1 MTIMENNMTQTL
13 IASEKQL
20 TTRTSLLA
28 RHPLVSY
35 FTLAYAIAWLL
46 WLPLVLSKGGGIGL
60 LPFTT
65 DSTVD
70 GVITFSIIVIGAL
83 GPAFAAVIMTGVT
96 EGRAG
101 VGLLFRRIVR
111 VRVGFQWY
119 LVALFLP
126 LLPVLFFLLLG
137 TLSAPEQ
144 YTGVWGRQG
153 GIALIAYVVTALIG
167 MVLGSPIG
175 EEPGWR
181 GFALPRLQRQMG
193 PFKGTLL
200 LGTLWGL
207 WHAPLAFFTVWGS
220 DYQRMGIVP
229 GFLLFVLCIISYA
242 MVMTWMFNRTHGSIF
257 LAILFHSAI
266 NSILVISS
274 ILFPEST
281 GNIQTSSGPI
291 LLAGFAFNVAAWVVI
306 AGMVLIITR
315 GKLSYQPSI
324 EREVHP
330 QQMLPAELQ
339 PEPQDHRAS

>member
-1 MTIMENNMTQTL
+1 MTIMEDNMTQTL

-65 DSTVD
+65 DSTV
-70 GVITFSIIVIGAL
+70 GGITWFIIVIGAL

-111 VRVGFQWY
+111 VRVGWQWY

-137 TLSAPEQ
+137 VLFAPDQ
-144 YTGVWGRQG
+144 YSHVSSSQWVA
-153 GIALIAYVVTALIG
+153 ALIAYVVAAFLG

-207 WHAPLAFFTVWGS
+207 WHAPLDFFTVFGS

-229 GFLLFVLCIISYA
+229 SFLLFVLCTISVA
-242 MVMTWMFNRTHGSIF
+242 MVMTWMFNQMRGSIF
-257 LAILFHSAI
+257 LAILFHAAF
-266 NSILVISS
+266 NSRPVIYF

-281 GNIQTSSGPI
+281 RNIQTSSGPT
-291 LLAGFAFNVAAWVVI
+291 LLMDLAFYVAVWVVI
-306 AGMVLIITR
+306 AGMVLIATR
-315 GKLSYQPSI
+315 GRLSYQPSI
-324 EREVHP
+324 EQEVHP
-330 QQMLPAELQ
+330 QQMPPAEQ